1 MGTQAAVRGA
11 VRGVLAESRRNWAEG
26 RPPRPPRPPG
36 REPGRNAAR
45 ANVGRRGR
53 DDGPRRSQRRKP
65 IRRLPPEVLT
75 EPEVRALLAA
85 CGEFSPVAMRN
96 RALIAVLY
104 RSGLRISEALALEPK
119 DIDLAAGQLRV
130 MHGKGDRHR
139 VVGIDPGAGAMVAA
153 WVAERERIGLPMTTP
168 LLSTMRGTRVT
179 TAYVRRWMKQ
189 LAAKAGIAKRV
200 HAHGL
205 RHTHAAQLR
214 EEGFDIGII
223 SKQLGHRSILTT
235 IRYLDH
241 VQPTAVI
248 EAVRGREWAG

>member
-1 MGTQAAVRGA
+1 M
-11 VRGVLAESRRNWAEG
+11 
-26 RPPRPPRPPG
+26 
-36 REPGRNAAR
+36 
-45 ANVGRRGR
+45 
-53 DDGPRRSQRRKP
+53 
-65 IRRLPPEVLT
+65 LT

-96 RALIAVLY
+96 RALIAGLY
-104 RSGLRISEALALEPK
+104 RSGLRISDALALEPK
-119 DIDLAAGQLRV
+119 DVDLEAWQLRV
-130 MHGKGDRHR
+130 MHGEGDRYR

-153 WVAERERIGLPMTTP
+153 WVAERERVGLPPTTP
-168 LLSTMRGTRVT
+168 LLSTMRGTKVT

-189 LAAKAGIAKRV
+189 LAAKAGIAKRM

-214 EEGFDIGII
+214 SEGFDIGII

-235 IRYLDH
+235 LRYLDH

-248 EAVRGREWAG
+248 EAVRSRTWAVDRLPPSGHGA

>member
-1 MGTQAAVRGA
+1 MGTRAN
-11 VRGVLAESRRNWAEG
+11 VRGVLAESRRNWADG
-26 RPPRPPRPPG
+26 RPSRPPG
-36 REPGRNAAR
+36 PLGRKAR
-45 ANVGRRGR
+45 ARGR
-53 DDGPRRSQRRKP
+53 SRHGEPSRPTAERARSQRRKP
-65 IRRLPPEVLT
+65 SRRLPPEVLT

-85 CGEFSPVAMRN
+85 CGEFSPVALRN

-130 MHGKGDRHR
+130 LHGKGDRHR

-153 WVAERERIGLPMTTP
+153 WVAERERVGLPVTTP

-248 EAVRGREWAG
+248 EAVRSRAW

>member
-1 MGTQAAVRGA
+1 M
-11 VRGVLAESRRNWAEG
+11 
-26 RPPRPPRPPG
+26 
-36 REPGRNAAR
+36 
-45 ANVGRRGR
+45 
-53 DDGPRRSQRRKP
+53 
-65 IRRLPPEVLT
+65 PPEVLT
-75 EPEVRALLAA
+75 ESEVQALLTA

-96 RALIAVLY
+96 RAMIAVLY

-119 DIDLAAGQLRV
+119 DVDLAAGQLRV

-139 VVGIDPGAGAMVAA
+139 VVGIDPGAGAIVAK
-153 WVAERERIGLPMTTP
+153 WIAERERIGLPVTTP
-168 LLSTMRGTRVT
+168 LLSTMRGTKVT
-179 TAYVRRWMKQ
+179 TAYVRRLLKR
-189 LAAKAGIAKRV
+189 LARVAGIHKRV

-248 EAVRGREWAG
+248 EAVRSREWGG

>member
-1 MGTQAAVRGA
+1 MGTRAN

-26 RPPRPPRPPG
+26 RPPRPPGPPG
-36 REPGRNAAR
+36 REAR
-45 ANVGRRGR
+45 ARGR
-53 DDGPRRSQRRKP
+53 SPHGEPSRPTGATGGRSQRRKP
-65 IRRLPPEVLT
+65 TRRLPPEVLT
-75 EPEVRALLAA
+75 ESEVRALLAA
-85 CGEFSPVAMRN
+85 CGEISPVALRN
-96 RALIAVLY
+96 RAMIAILY

-119 DIDLAAGQLRV
+119 DIDLEAGQLRV

-153 WVAERERIGLPMTTP
+153 WVAERGRIGLPVTTP

-248 EAVRGREWAG
+248 EAVRSRAWGG

>member
-1 MGTQAAVRGA
+1 MGTRAA
-11 VRGVLAESRRNWAEG
+11 VRGVLAESRRNWPEG
-26 RPPRPPRPPG
+26 RPPRPPG
-36 REPGRNAAR
+36 RKAGARGWSRHGEPSAPKAAT
-45 ANVGRRGR
+45 GG
-53 DDGPRRSQRRKP
+53 RSQRRKP
-65 IRRLPPEVLT
+65 TRRLPPEVLT

-85 CGEFSPVAMRN
+85 CGEFSPVALRN

-119 DIDLAAGQLRV
+119 DVDLDAGQLRV

-153 WVAERERIGLPMTTP
+153 WVTERDRIGLPVTTP

-214 EEGFDIGII
+214 SEGFDIGII

-248 EAVRGREWAG
+248 EAVRNRAWPLPVR